1 MSAQQMGLGARGD
14 EFYEALMAAHDGLSE
29 AESHALNARLVLLLA
44 NRIGDVDALKD
55 LLAVARS
62 CG

>member
-44 NRIGDVDALKD
+44 NRIGDVDELKD

>member
-55 LLAVARS
+55 LLAVARA
-62 CG
+62 CD